1 MDKQTVKTINGVTCV
16 GEITEN
22 TERLEFYTWDL
33 GNGRQ
38 RHLENRL
45 VLEATMPLL
54 YDDPI
59 TFEWMV
65 EQRNSPEATW
75 KYDQIV
81 AV

>member
-1 MDKQTVKTINGVTCV
+1 MDKQTAQIINGVKCV
-16 GEITEN
+16 GEINET
-22 TERLEFYTWDL
+22 TERLEFYSWDL
-33 GNGRQ
+33 GGGRQ
-38 RHLENRL
+38 DDPENKL

-59 TFEWMV
+59 TFDWMV